1 MKMPTLQPKSVRGVR
16 GPNLELQVL
25 LSFAYAV
32 HTLRERQSHALQ
44 ELAEKALAA
53 TGAQF
58 AAIGALQQQS
68 IKWLAMTG
76 ELDSQLAGR
85 IQPAFG
91 MNGAALQ
98 SVQVRIVTAAPDV
111 PGEDF
116 EFQERR
122 VHSIAYIP
130 ASSGG
135 KLVGVMAV
143 VSKDPEGFG
152 DHDLNL
158 LGIFA
163 KGVNQILRQKPDLP
177 MPQELQEIVQTNA
190 LIPQSGALPAPPK
203 ILSPERTLSAQP
215 TAMQPDLAMP
225 RRGPLPAILTV
236 AAVIALLMACIYPL
250 RSTLRNIPAPPAI
263 SNAVPPAPQITR
275 EEVAPVAESAAA
287 PATPAVV
294 LNSVQVRRQ
303 GTRTFVIM
311 NLSGDTRYVVKQLT
325 KPERLV
331 VELESTNLGTHYET
345 SPAVRGALVGAVEC
359 FTTPAHQTKVTLRL
373 QREAKF
379 LVIGPNADHHLIIDL
394 YSL

>member
-1 MKMPTLQPKSVRGVR
+1 MR

-32 HTLRERQSHALQ
+32 HTLRERQAHALQ

-58 AAIGALQQQS
+58 AAIGALQQQC
-68 IKWLAMTG
+68 IKWLAMAG

-98 SVQVRIVTAAPDV
+98 SVQVRIVTAANDESGDDP
-111 PGEDF
+111 ES
-116 EFQERR
+116 QERR

-130 ASSGG
+130 ASRDGN
-135 KLVGVMAV
+135 LVGVMAV
-143 VSKDPEGFG
+143 VSSDPEGFG

-163 KGVNQILRQKPDLP
+163 RGVDQILLQKPDLP
-177 MPQELQEIVQTNA
+177 MPQELQEMVQPDS
-190 LIPQSGALPAPPK
+190 LIPQSGTLPAPPK
-203 ILSPERTLSAQP
+203 VLSPERTLSGPP
-215 TAMQPDLAMP
+215 TTLTAGPPLH
-225 RRGPLPAILTV
+225 RRGPLPAIMAV
-236 AAVIALLMACIYPL
+236 AAVIVLLMACIYLVRTSL
-250 RSTLRNIPAPPAI
+250 REVPAPPTISSAI
-263 SNAVPPAPQITR
+263 PHAPPLVRVEATPSA
-275 EEVAPVAESAAA
+275 APVAVTA
-287 PATPAVV
+287 PLAVE

-303 GTRTFVIM
+303 GNRTFVIM
-311 NLSGDTRYVVKQLT
+311 DLTGDAKYAVRQLK
-325 KPERLV
+325 KPDRLV
-331 VELESTNLGTHYET
+331 VELEGTKLATHYET
-345 SPAVRGALVGAVEC
+345 TPAVRGALVGTVQS
-359 FTTPAHQTKVTLRL
+359 FMTPANQTRVTLRL

>member
-1 MKMPTLQPKSVRGVR
+1 MKMPTLQPRSVRGAR

-32 HTLRERQSHALQ
+32 HTLRERQAHALQ

-58 AAIGALQQQS
+58 AAIGALQQQC
-68 IKWLAMTG
+68 IKWLAMAG

-98 SVQVRIVTAAPDV
+98 SVQVRIVTAANNDSIDDLEAP
-111 PGEDF
+111 
-116 EFQERR
+116 ERR

-135 KLVGVMAV
+135 NLVGVMAV

-163 KGVNQILRQKPDLP
+163 KGVDQVLLQKPDLP
-177 MPQELQEIVQTNA
+177 MPQELQEMVQPDS
-190 LIPQSGALPAPPK
+190 LIPQTGSLSAPPK
-203 ILSPERTLSAQP
+203 VLSPERTLSGPP
-215 TAMQPDLAMP
+215 TTLFADPAM
-225 RRGPLPAILTV
+225 RHRGPLPAIMAI
-236 AAVIALLMACIYPL
+236 AAVIVLLMACIYPL
-250 RSTLRNIPAPPAI
+250 RTNLREVAAPPTIKSAIPPAPQVARAEVAPAPLPV
-263 SNAVPPAPQITR
+263 AVPPAV
-275 EEVAPVAESAAA
+275 E
-287 PATPAVV
+287 
-294 LNSVQVRRQ
+294 LNSVQVRRE
-303 GTRTFVIM
+303 GNRTFVIM
-311 NLSGDTRYVVKQLT
+311 NLSGDATYAVKQLK
-325 KPERLV
+325 KPDRLV
-331 VELESTNLGTHYET
+331 VELEGTKLATHYET
-345 SPAVRGALVGAVEC
+345 TPTVRGALVGTVQS
-359 FTTPAHQTKVTLRL
+359 FMTPANQTRVTLRL